1 VATGQAQDPCFS
13 GAAAFVICPF
23 GTPDSH
29 DALKLNLAG
38 PLPAAKANPPGD
50 PTRRDP
56 WAILTASGGYCYRA
70 TGPPSRIAGRTITYV
85 CAGAALLAS
94 HPNRSRPAWTIDF
107 LPTATSSRY
116 RAVAV
121 TTAWW

>member
-1 VATGQAQDPCFS
+1 MTQGQPGPLLLGRRGFHHL
-13 GAAAFVICPF
+13 PLR
-23 GTPDSH
+23 TPDSH
-29 DALKLNLAG
+29 DALELKLAR

-50 PTRRDP
+50 PTRRNP
-56 WAILTASGGYCYRA
+56 GALMTANGAYRYRA
-70 TGPPSRIAGRTITYV
+70 TGPPSCIAGRTITYV
-85 CAGAALLAS
+85 CAGAALLAG

-107 LPTATSSRY
+107 LPTETSSRY